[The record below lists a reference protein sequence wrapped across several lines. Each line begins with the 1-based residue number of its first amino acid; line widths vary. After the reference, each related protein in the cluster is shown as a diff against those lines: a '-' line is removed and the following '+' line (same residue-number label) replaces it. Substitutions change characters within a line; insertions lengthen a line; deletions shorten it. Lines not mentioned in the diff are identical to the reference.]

1 MKKRQKNGEFLDI
14 EERKIIARSSLF
26 KIAGNIKT
34 KEEEELEHNL
44 STLSKMTKFYKMD
57 HELSNS
63 AKENLISN
71 QKSFDNVYPED
82 ENAVLS
88 KLKDDLREGN
98 RCPI

>member
-1 MKKRQKNGEFLDI
+1 
-14 EERKIIARSSLF
+14 
-26 KIAGNIKT
+26 
-34 KEEEELEHNL
+34 
-44 STLSKMTKFYKMD
+44 MTKFYKMD